1 MATTSTEQ
9 VRRDPRYRGG
19 RLLSALAVLGLSVA
33 AWQGWVSW
41 WADDAQAPAAAGWFH
56 LGAGLTLAAA
66 VVLGSVR
73 LGVLLP
79 AVVATVVVC
88 ATAAWTLK
96 DTGGPF
102 WMVGV
107 LTVGV
112 IAVMVTGLVGAL
124 VVLLRARA
132 DLRREVD
139 APPSKAQRE
148 RG

>member
-1 MATTSTEQ
+1 MATTSTERA
-9 VRRDPRYRGG
+9 RRGSRHRGE
-19 RLLSALAVLGLSVA
+19 RLLCALAVLGLSVA
-33 AWQGWVSW
+33 AWQVWVSW
-41 WADDAQAPAAAGWFH
+41 WAEDAQAPAAAGW
-56 LGAGLTLAAA
+56 LYVGAGLTLAVA

-79 AVVATVVVC
+79 VVVATVVVC

-102 WMVGV
+102 WMVGA

-112 IAVMVTGLVGAL
+112 VAVVVTGLAGAL
-124 VVLLRARA
+124 VVLSGARA

-139 APPSKAQRE
+139 APPSEAP
-148 RG
+148 RGRG

>member
-1 MATTSTEQ
+1 MATTSTERA
-9 VRRDPRYRGG
+9 RRGSRYRGE
-19 RLLSALAVLGLSVA
+19 RLLCALAVLSLSVA
-33 AWQGWVSW
+33 AWQVWVSW
-41 WADDAQAPAAAGWFH
+41 WAEDAQAPAAAGWLY

-73 LGVLLP
+73 LGVPLP
-79 AVVATVVVC
+79 VVVATVVVC

-96 DTGGPF
+96 DTGGPL

-112 IAVMVTGLVGAL
+112 VAVMITGLIGTL

-132 DLRREVD
+132 NLRREVH
-139 APPSKAQRE
+139 APPSKAPRE